1 MLEIKNLYKNF
12 GSLDVLKGIDLAVK
26 DGEVVAIIGPS
37 GTGKS
42 TLLRCNNLLEKP
54 EKGVQRAGNPVY
66 LPFEEGADV
75 PRFREQVKNPQIDK
89 MGFVLYYTEQC
100 PFTAKYVPLIE
111 KMAADKAIPFE
122 TILLETAE
130 QAQAAPA
137 AVTSYCLFYDGKF
150 LTNEILSEKKFE
162 KMAKR
167 RA

>member
-42 TLLRCNNLLEKP
+42 TLLRCINLLEKP
-54 EKGVQRAGNPVY
+54 EKGLQRAGNPVY

-89 MGFVLYYTEQC
+89 GDLY
-100 PFTAKYVPLIE
+100 FTIQSNAHS
-111 KMAADKAIPFE
+111 F
-122 TILLETAE
+122 
-130 QAQAAPA
+130 
-137 AVTSYCLFYDGKF
+137 
-150 LTNEILSEKKFE
+150 
-162 KMAKR
+162 
-167 RA
+167 